1 MVRMLVRP
9 QTRDPRV
16 QPAGFNGGRRV
27 PMDIRSDEDAF
38 VLKAALPGVRSEDL
52 SIEIKEDILSLKAH
66 VDQEAG
72 EADARYLLREIQGL
86 QLDRQ
91 FRLPD
96 PVKAEKAEARIENG
110 LLTLRIPKAEEARPR
125 QIKVR
130 AI

>member
-9 QTRDPRV
+9 QY
-16 QPAGFNGGRRV
+16 QPTGFNGGRRY
-27 PMDIRSDEDAF
+27 PMDIRSEEDAF
-38 VLKAALPGVRSEDL
+38 VLTAVVPGIRSEDL
-52 SIEIKEDILSLKAH
+52 TIEIKEDILSLSAQSAPQAEE
-66 VDQEAG
+66 DNANF
-72 EADARYLLREIQGL
+72 LLREIQEIN
-86 QLDRQ
+86 LDRK

-96 PVKAEKAEARIENG
+96 PVKADKAEARIENG